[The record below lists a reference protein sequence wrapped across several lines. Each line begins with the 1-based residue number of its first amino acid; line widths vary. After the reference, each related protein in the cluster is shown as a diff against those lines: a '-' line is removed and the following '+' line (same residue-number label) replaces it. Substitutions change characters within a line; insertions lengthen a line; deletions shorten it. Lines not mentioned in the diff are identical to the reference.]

1 MPRVT
6 KYIWFIL
13 IPALF
18 IVYSTGFSEFRV
30 IKERGKALGLE
41 DSMNYM
47 ILIQDFSLSKKYGDE
62 YNTINRSDYDCA
74 QKHKIHHVLYVG
86 AASLL
91 YKLFLHVYELLGIPS
106 NQALFSINAFLACVS
121 ISLLYVLLRHFH
133 PGNDKI
139 GWYLLLYAFSLN
151 TWIYASI
158 PGSWYFMSTLILS
171 FLVFFYKEELSP
183 YSLSVIIGIFM
194 LANLFLGSLFIFL
207 VIRYLTTA
215 SSTQTFLKKTMLS
228 GVTTLSTWLLLLL
241 ALSLF
246 DGSYRPDNLYHFTVW
261 FKTFLGYRH
270 TTTEWPVVFTNMF
283 INAILSNQS
292 DPGVPLNAILLTFK
306 QSIIGTC
313 STLIYVGLCGL
324 VLVRMLRSFRAAKS
338 GDHPFLNLV
347 KREEFHWVLYCLIW
361 VSLTFIMY
369 PPGAFLYAT
378 TIVPFIVLL
387 ISKFIDIR
395 RAGDRIILYAAIIA
409 VLLNNAVQVMKFRDA
424 LGNML

>member
-1 MPRVT
+1 MPKVT
-6 KYIWFIL
+6 KYLWFIL

-18 IVYSTGFSEFRV
+18 VVYSTGFSEFRV

-41 DSMNYM
+41 DSVNYM

-74 QKHKIHHVLYVG
+74 QKHKIHHVLYLG

-133 PGNDKI
+133 PANDKI

-151 TWIYASI
+151 TWVYASI
-158 PGSWYFMSTLILS
+158 PGSWYFMSTLILL
-171 FLVFFYKEELSP
+171 FLVFFYKERLNP
-183 YSLSVIIGIFM
+183 YSLSVVIGIFM

-215 SSTQTFLKKTMLS
+215 NSTQTFLKKTVLS

-270 TTTEWPVVFTNMF
+270 TTSEWKVVFTNMF

-292 DPGVPLNAILLTFK
+292 DPGVPLNALLLTFK
-306 QSIIGTC
+306 HSIIGTC
-313 STLIYVGLCGL
+313 STLIYLGLCGL
-324 VLVRMLRSFRAAKS
+324 VFVRMLRSFRATRR
-338 GDHPFLNLV
+338 GDNPFLNLI

-387 ISKFIDIR
+387 ISKYIDLG
-395 RAGDRIILYAAIIA
+395 RAGDRFILYATIIA
-409 VLLNNAVQVMKFRDA
+409 VILNNVVQIMEFRGA
-424 LGNML
+424 LSTML